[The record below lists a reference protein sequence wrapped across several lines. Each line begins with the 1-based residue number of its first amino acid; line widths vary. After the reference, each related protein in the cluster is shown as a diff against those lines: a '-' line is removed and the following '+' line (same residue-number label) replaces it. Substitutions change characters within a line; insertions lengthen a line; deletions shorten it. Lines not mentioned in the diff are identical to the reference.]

1 MGIGKGEAGP
11 VRRHQAAVV
20 RQGEAAVNEQHN
32 ALVPRGADDPPGR
45 LQHLVHAGVAVGI
58 VKAAAAGLFKVIAQ
72 LLLPGDAHGIGCA
85 PGCEFVRIFNCNV
98 LREEFQKEFLHFAA
112 ELEIAPD
119 DLLARGMIP
128 PGARRKL
135 IFEDCE
141 ALLARRGKFGRFR
154 NALLRTLL
162 SQLLWV
168 LLRQSGVEENGAPK
182 WLLDACAAMH
192 REENFR
198 AGLKR
203 LVELSGRTQEHLNR
217 TMRKHFG
224 MTPRGYLTN
233 LRLEAVFQELIQG
246 RCDIT
251 SAAFRAG
258 FVNLAG
264 FRRAF
269 RKKYLVSPRQIKELG
284 HHSGSGGA

>member
-1 MGIGKGEAGP
+1 MLHLEANP
-11 VRRHQAAVV
+11 YLHREKYLYHSS
-20 RQGEAAVNEQHN
+20 EY
-32 ALVPRGADDPPGR
+32 
-45 LQHLVHAGVAVGI
+45 HAGEGFRPHDHEFCEFFVVLEGELEQTLNGKRAVLP
-58 VKAAAAGLFKVIAQ
+58 AGTVQ
-72 LLLPGDAHGIGCA
+72 LLQPGDTHGIGCA

-98 LREEFQKEFLHFAA
+98 SREEFQKEFLHFAA
-112 ELEIAPD
+112 ELEIVPD
-119 DLLARGMIP
+119 DLLARGVIP
-128 PGARRKL
+128 PGARRDA

-141 ALLARRGKFGRFR
+141 ALLARRGKFGRFQ
-154 NALLRTLL
+154 NALLRTLF

-168 LLRQSGVEENGAPK
+168 LLRQSGVGENGAPQ

-192 REENFR
+192 REENYR

-217 TMRKHFG
+217 TMRRYFG
-224 MTPRGYLTN
+224 VTPQHYLVN

-246 RCDIT
+246 RSDVT

-269 RKKYLVSPRQIKELG
+269 RRKYLVSPRQIKALG
-284 HHSGSGGA
+284 HLSGGQ

>member
-1 MGIGKGEAGP
+1 MLHLEANP
-11 VRRHQAAVV
+11 Y
-20 RQGEAAVNEQHN
+20 
-32 ALVPRGADDPPGR
+32 
-45 LQHLVHAGVAVGI
+45 LQREKYLYHSSEYHAGEGFRPHDHEFCEFFVVLEGELEQTLNGRSAVLP
-58 VKAAAAGLFKVIAQ
+58 AGTVQ

-217 TMRKHFG
+217 TMWKHFG

-246 RCDIT
+246 RGDIT

>member
-1 MGIGKGEAGP
+1 
-11 VRRHQAAVV
+11 
-20 RQGEAAVNEQHN
+20 
-32 ALVPRGADDPPGR
+32 
-45 LQHLVHAGVAVGI
+45 
-58 VKAAAAGLFKVIAQ
+58 
-72 LLLPGDAHGIGCA
+72 
-85 PGCEFVRIFNCNV
+85 
-98 LREEFQKEFLHFAA
+98 
-112 ELEIAPD
+112 
-119 DLLARGMIP
+119 MIP

-246 RCDIT
+246 RGDIT

-284 HHSGSGGA
+284 RRARSVDGSRLASIEGERAFRLFAEERAAHIDVAFSQSVDPV